1 MKEYEFDGIIL
12 REMKRTEFAAM
23 ECFVNRVLESTFM
36 EPSICL
42 ANDCKDITKEEDGE
56 CKLKEEDFF
65 GGDGVAYNILKGDG
79 LIGGAFLV
87 FKPEEKKGELV
98 LWGIEP
104 SWQGQGMGR
113 RVWQELERIHS
124 DVETWELFTP
134 VAAVKNIDFYI
145 NKCGFHA
152 VEFVKEARTYPGDM
166 LRFEKRKRW
175 PEREEEKNLV

>member
-1 MKEYEFDGIIL
+1 MKNYEFDGIIL
-12 REMKRTEFAAM
+12 REMKRAEFAAM
-23 ECFVNRVLESTFM
+23 EYFVNRVLESTFM

-42 ANDCKDITKEEDGE
+42 ANDCKDREKEADGD
-56 CKLKEEDFF
+56 CKLREEDFF
-65 GGDGVAYNILKGDG
+65 CGDGIAYNILKDDG
-79 LIGGAFLV
+79 VIGGAFLV

-104 SWQGQGMGR
+104 SRQGQGMGR
-113 RVWQELERIHS
+113 RIWQELERIHS

-152 VEFVKEARTYPGDM
+152 VEFVKEVRTYPGNM
-166 LRFEKRKRW
+166 LRFEKRRCWKSSDD
-175 PEREEEKNLV
+175 EK